1 MRNPRLRKW
10 GAVTALCLS
19 LSAPL
24 PSAAKVFDPA
34 VFTLDN
40 GMRVVV
46 VENHRAPIATHM
58 VWYRVGAADEPAGKS
73 GIAHLLEHLMFKGT
87 PDIPPGEFS
96 KIVARHGGRDNAFTS
111 SDYTAYFQNVATDRL
126 ELVMKMEADR
136 MRNLTL
142 DDHNVVTE
150 RAVVEEERRSRTD
163 NNPNALLSERMEAA
177 LYVNHPYRRPVIGW
191 GSEIAR
197 LDRADAEA
205 FYKTWYAPNNAILV
219 VAGDVKPDEVLELA
233 RKYYGPLKPEA
244 IPDREKLRAEEPPQV
259 AARRVVLEDPRV
271 QQPSWT
277 RLYVA
282 PSYNEGRRELAYPLQ
297 VLSEILGGGATSRL
311 YKSLVVDQG
320 LAAGAGVW
328 YDPSAL
334 DFATFGFGITPR
346 PDVPVGKIEAALEA
360 ELGKLAKAGIS
371 AEEVERAKSR
381 LRANV
386 TYARDSLHTAA
397 QVLGE
402 ALATGQTVEDV
413 EAWPERIAA
422 VTPEQVNEAA
432 RAVLDE
438 TASVTGVL
446 LPKAGGGQT
455 AQSSSPSAVPHAQP
469 AREVR

>member
-1 MRNPRLRKW
+1 MPSPRPTKW
-10 GAVTALCLS
+10 GAVPALALL

-24 PSAAKVFDPA
+24 PAAAKVFDPT
-34 VFTLDN
+34 VHTLDN
-40 GMRVVV
+40 GMQVVV

-136 MRNLTL
+136 MRNLVL
-142 DDHNVVTE
+142 DDQNVATE

-163 NNPNALLSERMEAA
+163 NNPSALLSERLEAA
-177 LYVNHPYRRPVIGW
+177 LYLNHPYRRPVIGW
-191 GSEIAR
+191 GSELAT
-197 LDRADAEA
+197 LGRADAEA

-219 VAGDVKPDEVLELA
+219 VAGDVKPDQVLALA

-277 RLYVA
+277 RLYLA
-282 PSYNEGRRELAYPLQ
+282 PSYSEGRTELAYPLQ

-311 YKSLVVDQG
+311 YKALVVEQG
-320 LAAGAGVW
+320 LAAGAGAW

-334 DFATFGFGITPR
+334 DFTTFGIGITPR
-346 PDVPVGKIEAALEA
+346 PGVDIAAVEAALAA
-360 ELGKLAKAGIS
+360 ELRKVAETGIS

-402 ALATGQTVEDV
+402 ALTTGQTVEDV

-432 RAVLDE
+432 RAVLDDK
-438 TASVTGVL
+438 ASATGVL
-446 LPKAGGGQT
+446 LPGRQAAAQASTPPAVKAK
-455 AQSSSPSAVPHAQP
+455 P
-469 AREVR
+469 AREVRQ